1 MYTVEIYA
9 RVRRAVLVMVKG
21 IDPVSRST
29 LSEQVAKR
37 LAARITSGE
46 WQPGEK
52 LPSEAELCKAF
63 DVGRSSLREALA
75 SLAFIGLIR
84 VRAGGGSY
92 VAEQPSAY
100 FTSPWLSS
108 GVLTD
113 EKSLADFVEARM
125 ILETE
130 FAGLCAERITPE
142 EFAEMEALV
151 ERMKDAVHNVDE
163 FAKLDLSFH
172 LAMAM
177 AAKNEVLNNLSS
189 MREQTMELITKSLLL
204 EEGMENAL
212 RGHSKILETFRQHNP
227 QKAREAMRHH
237 LQSFQRG
244 YDVLFAVS
252 NMATPPET
260 ATPAPAAAPA
270 TAAAASASAAAPVPA
285 AQTVAQ
291 PAKEVRAPK
300 AAVKNPDT
308 AAAPGPVPVKK
319 KK

>member
-1 MYTVEIYA
+1 MAIYS

-29 LSEQVAKR
+29 LSEQVAKH
-37 LAARITSGE
+37 LASRITSGE
-46 WQPGEK
+46 WLPGEK

-100 FTSPWLSS
+100 FTSPWLNN
-108 GVLTD
+108 GMLTD
-113 EKSLADFVEARM
+113 EKALADFVEARM

-142 EFAEMEALV
+142 ELAEMELLV
-151 ERMKDAVHNVDE
+151 EQMKAAVHNVDE
-163 FAKLDLSFH
+163 FAKLDLTFH

-212 RGHSKILETFRQHNP
+212 RGHTQILESFRQHNP
-227 QKAREAMRHH
+227 TKARDAMRHH

-244 YDVLFAVS
+244 YTVLFESAAMTAPKEAV
-252 NMATPPET
+252 
-260 ATPAPAAAPA
+260 APA
-270 TAAAASASAAAPVPA
+270 V
-285 AQTVAQ
+285 
-291 PAKEVRAPK
+291 KEVRTPK
-300 AAVKNPDT
+300 AT
-308 AAAPGPVPVKK
+308 APAKAPGAITPNPTPKK
-319 KK
+319 K

>member
-1 MYTVEIYA
+1 
-9 RVRRAVLVMVKG
+9 MVKG

-142 EFAEMEALV
+142 EFAEMELLV
-151 ERMKDAVHNVDE
+151 ERMKSSVHNVDE

-212 RGHSKILETFRQHNP
+212 RGHVKILESFRQHNP
-227 QKAREAMRHH
+227 VKARETMRHH

-252 NMATPPET
+252 SMTPPKE
-260 ATPAPAAAPA
+260 AAPAAAPQ
-270 TAAAASASAAAPVPA
+270 AAAAPQTVAAAQPAKEHPRAPKTAPAAPKDQDHAAPVAAAPVPA
-285 AQTVAQ
+285 
-291 PAKEVRAPK
+291 PA
-300 AAVKNPDT
+300 
-308 AAAPGPVPVKK
+308 KK

>member
-1 MYTVEIYA
+1 VEIYS

-100 FTSPWLSS
+100 FTSPWLNS
-108 GVLTD
+108 GLLTD
-113 EKSLADFVEARM
+113 EKALADFVEARM

-142 EFAEMEALV
+142 EFAEMEHLV
-151 ERMKDAVHNVDE
+151 EQMKSAPNVDE
-163 FAKLDLSFH
+163 FAVLDLTFH

-177 AAKNEVLNNLSS
+177 AAKNDVLNNLSN

-212 RGHSKILETFRQHNP
+212 RGHAKILESFRQRNP
-227 QKAREAMRHH
+227 VKARDAMRHH

-244 YDVLFAVS
+244 YNVLFEAGA
-252 NMATPPET
+252 MTPPKET
-260 ATPAPAAAPA
+260 AVPAVKELRTPKAPAKDPGAIAPN
-270 TAAAASASAAAPVPA
+270 PVP
-285 AQTVAQ
+285 
-291 PAKEVRAPK
+291 
-300 AAVKNPDT
+300 
-308 AAAPGPVPVKK
+308 KK
-319 KK
+319 K

>member
-1 MYTVEIYA
+1 MEIYS

-100 FTSPWLSS
+100 FTSPWLNS
-108 GVLTD
+108 GMLTD
-113 EKSLADFVEARM
+113 EKALADFVEARM

-142 EFAEMEALV
+142 EFAEMEHLV
-151 ERMKDAVHNVDE
+151 EQMKSAMPNVDE
-163 FAKLDLSFH
+163 FAKLDLAFH

-212 RGHSKILETFRQHNP
+212 RGHTKILESFRQRNP
-227 QKAREAMRHH
+227 VKARDAMRHH

-244 YDVLFAVS
+244 YNVLFEAGAM
-252 NMATPPET
+252 NPPNE
-260 ATPAPAAAPA
+260 AAAPA
-270 TAAAASASAAAPVPA
+270 TKELRTPKAPAGRSGAIAPN
-285 AQTVAQ
+285 
-291 PAKEVRAPK
+291 PAPK
-300 AAVKNPDT
+300 
-308 AAAPGPVPVKK
+308 KK
-319 KK
+319 

>member
-142 EFAEMEALV
+142 EFAEMEQLV
-151 ERMKDAVHNVDE
+151 ERMKSSVHDVDE

-252 NMATPPET
+252 TMSTPPET
-260 ATPAPAAAPA
+260 APATTPAPV
-270 TAAAASASAAAPVPA
+270 AAPVPA
-285 AQTVAQ
+285 ARSAAAQTV
-291 PAKEVRAPK
+291 KEVRAPK
-300 AAVKNPDT
+300 AAVKNPDA
-308 AAAPGPVPVKK
+308 AAAPAPVPAKK

>member
-1 MYTVEIYA
+1 MYTVEIYS
-9 RVRRAVLVMVKG
+9 RVRRAVLVMVNG

-100 FTSPWLSS
+100 FTSPWLN
-108 GVLTD
+108 GGMLTD
-113 EKSLADFVEARM
+113 EKSLAEFVEARLM
-125 ILETE
+125 LETE

-142 EFAEMEALV
+142 ELAEMELLV
-151 ERMKDAVHNVDE
+151 ERMKTSLHDVDE

-172 LAMAM
+172 LTMAK

-212 RGHSKILETFRQHNP
+212 RGHLKILESFRQRNP
-227 QKAREAMRHH
+227 AKAREAMRHH
-237 LQSFQRG
+237 LQTFQRG
-244 YDVLFAVS
+244 YNVLFE
-252 NMATPPET
+252 ATSM
-260 ATPAPAAAPA
+260 TPSKKA
-270 TAAAASASAAAPVPA
+270 A
-285 AQTVAQ
+285 AQTGKELHNPKTPKKDQSPPAADLAQ
-291 PAKEVRAPK
+291 GKPK
-300 AAVKNPDT
+300 K
-308 AAAPGPVPVKK
+308 
-319 KK
+319 